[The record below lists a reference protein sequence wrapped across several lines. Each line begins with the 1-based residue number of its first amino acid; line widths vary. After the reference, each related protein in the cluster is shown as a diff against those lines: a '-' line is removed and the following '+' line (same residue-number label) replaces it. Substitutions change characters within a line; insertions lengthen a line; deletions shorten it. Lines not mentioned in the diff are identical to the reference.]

1 MARSDEI
8 GADSD
13 GVAAPVLYE
22 RRGAAAIVTIN
33 RPERRNAVDGGTAE
47 ALRTAYDRFIEDDG
61 ALAMIVTGAGE
72 QAFCAGADLK
82 NAVSLFPRL
91 ESDDGPLGFTRLI
104 SPKPT
109 IAAVSG
115 LGAGRRLRA
124 GAVVRPAHLRRGHP
138 CFGFA
143 ERRWGVP
150 LIDGGTQRLPR
161 VVGAGRA
168 LDLVLTGRMV
178 ELDEACA
185 IGLVTERVPAG
196 EHSNA
201 ALALVERLAAFPRET
216 MLADRTALL
225 RGLGRPLEEG
235 LAIEAASGP
244 ATVQVAAQ
252 GALRFADGEG
262 RGGTGI

>member
-1 MARSDEI
+1 MPGLQEI

-13 GVAAPVLYE
+13 EVAAPVLYE

-33 RPERRNAVDGGTAE
+33 RPERRNAIDGGTAE
-47 ALRTAYDRFIEDDG
+47 ALRAAFDRFIEDDG

-115 LGAGRRLRA
+115 WALAGGFELALWCDLRICA
-124 GAVVRPAHLRRGHP
+124 EGSV
-138 CFGFA
+138 FGFA

-150 LIDGGTQRLPR
+150 LIDGGTQRLPH
-161 VVGAGRA
+161 VIGAGRA
-168 LDLVLTGRMV
+168 MDLVLSGRMV

-196 EHSNA
+196 EHLNS